1 MIKFI
6 KTKLE
11 GAWIIE
17 PEVPYDERGSFYR
30 TFCKEEFKKIGHEK
44 EFVQFNQSINFKKG
58 TLRGLHFQ
66 YPPYSEIK
74 LVRCIKGA
82 VQDFIVDLR
91 MNSPTLFQYI
101 SVHLSEEN
109 KKSLYIPE
117 GFAHGFITLTD
128 NVELIYFHT
137 EYYTPS
143 AYGGVHYADPKINLV
158 LEEKISVISEKD
170 KNLPFMTDDFKG
182 LDLSIKKN

>member
-1 MIKFI
+1 MIRFI
-6 KTKLE
+6 ETKLK

-17 PEVPYDERGSFYR
+17 PEVPMDHRGSFYR
-30 TFCKEEFKKIGHEK
+30 TYCKKEFEQIGHFK

-66 YPPYSEIK
+66 NPPFTEIK
-74 LVRCIKGA
+74 MVRCVKGA

-91 MNSPTLFQYI
+91 KGSPTLFQYI
-101 SVHLSEEN
+101 SVHLTEEN
-109 KKSLYIPE
+109 RKSLYIPD

-128 NVELIYFHT
+128 NVELLYFHT

-143 AYGGVHYADPKINLV
+143 AYSGVHYLDPKFNIK
-158 LEEKISVISEKD
+158 LETQVEIISDKD
-170 KNLPFMTDDFKG
+170 KNYPFLPDDFEG
-182 LDLSIKKN
+182 LDVPF